1 MSGYANR
8 IIAMSDKLMRKKK
21 KKKKKKKNK
30 QVQKKREKKYMKNLQ
45 HSVV

>member
-21 KKKKKKKNK
+21 NK
-30 QVQKKREKKYMKNLQ
+30 QVQKKREKRKNT
-45 HSVV
+45 

>member
-8 IIAMSDKLMRKKK
+8 IIAMSDKLMR
-21 KKKKKKKNK
+21 KKNK